1 MFNIKVKCVSNT
13 GDKLSPNAK
22 ALGNSDETIYPV
34 KIGDI
39 LNVYGQNL
47 YKGVLSY
54 LLLGTYENLP
64 SWYPAELFEV
74 EDPLLPLEWYYRY
87 LGYDSNLSAIWG
99 YKELVMNSEHHD
111 NLIERDSEAIRIFL
125 KRKKEIDENV

>member
-1 MFNIKVKCVSNT
+1 MVDIIVKCVANT

-22 ALGNSDETIYPV
+22 ALGNSKETTYPI
-34 KIGDI
+34 KIGDRF
-39 LNVYGQNL
+39 NVYGQHL

-64 SWYPAELFEV
+64 SWYPAELFEL
-74 EDPLLPLEWYYRY
+74 EDSLLPLEWYYRY

-99 YKELVMNSEHHD
+99 YKELVLDVEHHD
-111 NLIERDSEAIRIFL
+111 NLIERNKEAIRIFL
-125 KRKKEIDENV
+125 KRKKEIDENI